1 MILNVVANFLSE
13 NEITPS
19 IMLLIVTKKPIHV
32 PKLQVNF
39 ADFLDVEGF
48 GSNVVESPTQ
58 GK

>member
-1 MILNVVANFLSE
+1 
-13 NEITPS
+13 
-19 IMLLIVTKKPIHV
+19 MLLILTKKPIHV

-39 ADFLDVEGF
+39 ADFLYVEGF